1 MSEPAAT
8 EEAARSRM
16 AEGRPSEAAGIYRR
30 AIADRPDD
38 FTLYNNMAA
47 ALRRAGDRS
56 AALAALGR
64 ADRLLPGHP
73 AVALNRAALLAD
85 LRRPAEARD
94 VIAPVVA
101 SRPGDA
107 HAALVLAG
115 ALGDLGDFPAAMA
128 TYRRALD
135 HSPDHAGLRLNLG
148 NLLKRTGDRAS
159 AADCYGA
166 VLRRWP
172 DHTGAMLAASALLRE
187 DGSAED
193 AAGLCRAA
201 LALYPNLTEAHLLL
215 GNQALS
221 AGRAAEAASRYR
233 SALATDPAH
242 GGAQLTLGTA
252 LQELGR
258 HDEARKCFGRALAVD
273 RLDASSRFRR
283 CFAELPIIYRDMGE
297 VDRARE
303 AYASR
308 LEELADHYAAAP
320 AAERAAAAAAVGG
333 SQPFY
338 LAYQGRCDLML
349 QTVYGDLVSVL
360 MAAGYPEFSQPLA
373 PRRRNGG
380 PLRIGFVA
388 GHIGRHSAVNVS
400 LRGWADAFDP
410 ARVALF
416 CYHTGPASDDETTRF
431 ESLSQV
437 FRRGPG
443 RVEDWA
449 EAIRRDDLDALVFG
463 DVGMDPMAARLAALR
478 LAPVQAMSTGHP
490 VTTGLPTMDLYLSSA
505 LMEPAGA
512 QAHYRETLV
521 PLPNLGYAYRPL
533 DPPAVPLTRSE
544 LGLPDGAPVFWCC
557 QSLFK
562 YLPCDD
568 DLFARIA
575 ARLPDALFLFIDY
588 MPAPRVALIFR
599 RRLAAAFARAG
610 LDADRHCRFLP
621 QMDHARFHAVAGLTD
636 VFLDNP
642 SWSGHNTALEALPH
656 GLPIVTLPG
665 VLMRQRHSAA
675 ILEMIGIRETIA
687 SCRDGYVEIAVRLGS
702 DRRLRADLR
711 HAVRR
716 AAPKAFHDSG
726 AVRALESV
734 LERGSA

>member
-8 EEAARSRM
+8 DEAARSRM
-16 AEGRPSEAAGIYRR
+16 AEGCPSEAAGIYRR
-30 AIADRPDD
+30 AIAERPDD

-47 ALRRAGDRS
+47 ALRRTGDRS
-56 AALAALGR
+56 GALAALER
-64 ADRLLPGHP
+64 AGRLLPGH
-73 AVALNRAALLAD
+73 ATVALNRAALLAD

-107 HAALVLAG
+107 DAALVLAG
-115 ALGDLGDFPAAMA
+115 ALADLDDFPSAIA

-135 HSPDHAGLRLNLG
+135 HSPDHPGLRLNLG
-148 NLLKRTGDRAS
+148 NLLKRTGDRAG

-166 VLRRWP
+166 ILRRSP
-172 DHTGAMLAASALLRE
+172 GHTGTILAAAALLQE
-187 DGSAED
+187 DGATED

-201 LALYPNLTEAHLLL
+201 LALDPDQAEAHLLL
-215 GNQALS
+215 GNGELA
-221 AGRAAEAASRYR
+221 AGRAAAAASRYR
-233 SALATDPAH
+233 SALSIDPAH
-242 GGAQLTLGTA
+242 GGAHLTLGAA
-252 LQELGR
+252 LQQLAR
-258 HDEARKCFGRALAVD
+258 HGEARTCFGRALAVD
-273 RLDASSRFRR
+273 RLDASARFRR
-283 CFAELPIIYRDMGE
+283 CFAELPIIYSDMGE

-303 AYASR
+303 AYARR

-320 AAERAAAAAAVGG
+320 EVERAAAAAAVGD

-338 LAYQGRCDLML
+338 LAYQGRCDLGL
-349 QTVYGDLVSVL
+349 QTLYGDLVSGL
-360 MAAGYPEFSQPLA
+360 MASGYPEYSRPPA
-373 PRRRNGG
+373 ARRGNGG
-380 PLRIGFVA
+380 PLRVGFVA

-431 ESLSQV
+431 ESLSRA
-437 FRRGPG
+437 FRRGLG
-443 RVEDWA
+443 GVRSWA
-449 EAIRRDDLDALVFG
+449 EAIRGDDLDALVFG

-505 LMEPAGA
+505 LMEPPGA
-512 QAHYRETLV
+512 QAHYRETLI

-533 DPPAVPLTRSE
+533 DPPAVPLSRAD
-544 LGLPDGAPVFWCC
+544 LGLPEDAPIFWCC

-568 DLFARIA
+568 DLFVRIA
-575 ARLPDALFLFIDY
+575 ARLPDAFFLFIDY
-588 MPAPRVALIFR
+588 MPAPRVALTFR
-599 RRLAAAFARAG
+599 RRLATAFARAG

-636 VFLDNP
+636 IFLDNP
-642 SWSGHNTALEALPH
+642 SWSGHNTTLEALTH

-665 VLMRQRHSAA
+665 GLMRQRHSAG
-675 ILEMIGIRETIA
+675 ILEMTGIRETIA
-687 SCRDGYVEIAVRLGS
+687 PCRDGYVEIAVRLGS
-702 DRRLRADLR
+702 DRRRRAELRQAL
-711 HAVRR
+711 RR
-716 AAPKAFHDSG
+716 AAPKAFHDSS